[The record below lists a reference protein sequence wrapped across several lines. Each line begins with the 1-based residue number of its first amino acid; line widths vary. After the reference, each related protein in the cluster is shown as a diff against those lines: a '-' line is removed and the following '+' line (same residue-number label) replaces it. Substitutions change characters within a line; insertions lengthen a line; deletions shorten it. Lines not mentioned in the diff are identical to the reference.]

1 MMNQFLSYISAVSMA
16 SLSVSMSSAIDRPI
30 NSVNTQSPLA
40 QEQAQSKAQEL
51 NQLKPIPSRANKL
64 WLGIVPGKVPAV
76 LLAQLELSGNS
87 GVVAEGIAPGSPAQ
101 KAGIKDMDII
111 LRVADKPIS
120 EANDLLL
127 SIQDK
132 KAGDKVPVELLR
144 GGKNQTLMVELEEGK
159 GKFGAL
165 SPYSGNNANNIP
177 NRINRAI
184 GAGSIP
190 LPMDDDISNDP
201 AFEMLSRMMSQMNG
215 GNAAGAVPSNQQA
228 ADAIT
233 DMRQKMAQRMAN
245 AMKLPNVPTDTTTHQ
260 STSVM
265 RISDGDGRII
275 LMDHGDGA
283 RVEVYDRNDKLLYE
297 GPYATDED
305 KAAVPPEVK
314 DRLRKIRVQTKN

>member
-1 MMNQFLSYISAVSMA
+1 MA

-159 GKFGAL
+159 
-165 SPYSGNNANNIP
+165 
-177 NRINRAI
+177 
-184 GAGSIP
+184 
-190 LPMDDDISNDP
+190 
-201 AFEMLSRMMSQMNG
+201 
-215 GNAAGAVPSNQQA
+215 
-228 ADAIT
+228 
-233 DMRQKMAQRMAN
+233 
-245 AMKLPNVPTDTTTHQ
+245 
-260 STSVM
+260 
-265 RISDGDGRII
+265 
-275 LMDHGDGA
+275 
-283 RVEVYDRNDKLLYE
+283 
-297 GPYATDED
+297 
-305 KAAVPPEVK
+305 
-314 DRLRKIRVQTKN
+314 